1 MRRLLLKLPYG
12 IASILILAV
21 ILFLTLTPD
30 PMGAHDITLFPGFD
44 KVAHFIMFFI
54 AGCIFTLDVAKMR
67 FPHRPRLDLFIAITL
82 FGIVLGGVIE
92 LLQDAMQYGR
102 DKDLIDFIADS
113 LGSIAAF
120 AICYYYL
127 VPQLRIILKRGK

>member
-1 MRRLLLKLPYG
+1 
-12 IASILILAV
+12 
-21 ILFLTLTPD
+21 
-30 PMGAHDITLFPGFD
+30 
-44 KVAHFIMFFI
+44 
-54 AGCIFTLDVAKMR
+54 
-67 FPHRPRLDLFIAITL
+67 PHRPRLDLFIAITL